1 MIDSFAQMFRNP
13 IRVSQTSNWFIPVSI
28 SLLEIDYR
36 LLFRFTSAAA
46 RGDVSS
52 VNEMLDAGV
61 PVDSVDPKNR
71 WTALRWAALWNR
83 TDVMQL
89 LLQRGA
95 DVNKQSGYY
104 HVTALHRAACDNH
117 IGVIEVLLKHGA
129 STNIKD
135 NERRTP
141 IDVARERNYEA
152 AIRLLER
159 H

>member
-83 TDVMQL
+83 TDVTQF

-104 HVTALHRAACDNH
+104 HFTALHRAACDNH

-135 NERRTP
+135 NRGRTP